1 MEKKSITKSKNY
13 NKPVIVKRL
22 YWEISPFGTQYKSLI
37 NKLFEE
43 SITNK
48 RSNLTDLIHKL
59 KKLGFVDIKGN
70 LIYKIRDNWEE
81 WRLFYRI
88 YYAYS
93 NLRTLGYDAQAIVRN
108 YNSYCNFLYD
118 YHRYIKTYY
127 RDMYIKGQ
135 ISYQEYKRWSV

>member
-13 NKPVIVKRL
+13 NKPVIIKRL

-37 NKLFEE
+37 NKLE

-48 RSNLTDLIHKL
+48 RSNLIALVYKL
-59 KKLGFVDIKGN
+59 KKLGFVDVKDD

-93 NLRTLGYDAQAIVRN
+93 NLRTLGFDAQAIVRN

-127 RDMYIKGQ
+127 RDMYLKGQ